1 MELQRL
7 REIRQQDKREIERV
21 RHNYYPF
28 LIELLKA
35 LAEQNALQPII
46 EEVKEKAQEKA
57 Q

>member
-35 LAEQNALQPII
+35 LAEQNAL
-46 EEVKEKAQEKA
+46 
-57 Q
+57 